1 MNQRSMRTFWY
12 ALYNTTVEDETDE
25 YGNSVNPYTT
35 YGNPIEARGNISPAK
50 GEVMARMFGDDD
62 LYDKVVT
69 VSNSQTPI
77 NEYAILWIDTVPV
90 INADGST
97 NTPHDYIVKKVAR
110 GLDIPGSAN
119 IAVSKVSVSNPP
131 EPVSA

>member
-12 ALYNTTVEDETDE
+12 ALYNTTVENETDE
-25 YGNSVNPYTT
+25 YGNLVNPYTT
-35 YGNPIEARGNISPAK
+35 YGKPVEARGNISPAK

-62 LYDKVVT
+62 LYDKVVM
-69 VSNSQTPI
+69 VRNSQTPI
-77 NEYAILWIDTVPV
+77 NEYAVLWIDTVPV

>member
-12 ALYNTTVEDETDE
+12 ALYNTTVENETDE
-25 YGNSVNPYTT
+25 YGNLVNPYTT
-35 YGNPIEARGNISPAK
+35 YGKPVETRGNISPAK

-119 IAVSKVSVSNPP
+119 IAVSKDSVSNPP

>member
-12 ALYNTTVEDETDE
+12 ALYDKTVEDETDE
-25 YGNSVNPYTT
+25 HGNLVNPYTT
-35 YGNPIEARGNISPAK
+35 YGKPVEARGNISPAK

-69 VSNSQTPI
+69 VSDSQTPI
-77 NEYAILWIDTVPV
+77 NEYAILWIDTVP
-90 INADGST
+90 ILNPYGST
-97 NTPHDYIVKKVAR
+97 ETPHDYIVKKVAR

-131 EPVSA
+131 PVVSA